1 MLCAGLKCTEQPFL
15 KNFHLKPEGME
26 ELRGLLILNIAS
38 NTKGTN
44 CVMNVKDTPGVTAT
58 ERMENA
64 LMVLNLTLLSGQSGT
79 YSLKHVSVLE
89 V

>member
-1 MLCAGLKCTEQPFL
+1 MMK
-15 KNFHLKPEGME
+15 
-26 ELRGLLILNIAS
+26 
-38 NTKGTN
+38 
-44 CVMNVKDTPGVTAT
+44 VKDTPGVTAM